1 MSHARICGMCVCVC
15 VYERVSRAHSLYSST
30 SSRHVDLVDDAAA
43 LLIRAEEIAVW
54 RECAAG
60 ARRPAGSTMRCAFV
74 SLAVILPHA
83 SCWVLPPVAGTQRWL
98 GLEHHT
104 ANAYP
109 HRRAAP
115 CRLADDFVVERLTS
129 IKQMY
134 EELGARLEDPE
145 IMADTSELLRVTRER
160 SKLEETVE
168 TFDNYMSLEEQL
180 TDAKE
185 MFGET
190 DDPEMRGM
198 AREEVKEIEGTL
210 EELDEKL
217 KLLLLP
223 TDPNDEKNCMLEIRA
238 GTGGDEAAIWA
249 SDLAKLYTK
258 YASGQGWATR
268 VISQSE

>member
-1 MSHARICGMCVCVC
+1 
-15 VYERVSRAHSLYSST
+15 
-30 SSRHVDLVDDAAA
+30 
-43 LLIRAEEIAVW
+43 
-54 RECAAG
+54 
-60 ARRPAGSTMRCAFV
+60 MRCAFV

-83 SCWVLPPVAGTQRWL
+83 SCLVLPPVAGTQRWL

-190 DDPEMRGM
+190 DDPEMREM

-258 YASGQGWATR
+258 YASSQGWATR
-268 VISQSE
+268 VISQSESDAGGLRDVTIEVRQRLVSAKAVTASAPPEPLPTAAGPAARARTRPTPADTYAGQGGFGLLETQV